1 MKARVLAYLG
11 ALPPRTL
18 FIAMGGLVLLLL
30 VESWFLLL
38 RQPATEYLQIRS
50 DRAALEAYLRAP
62 QQLPAEISRA
72 ERDLAALNAKLA
84 GAGSELAPDRVI
96 VNLMDRLAELAGRHG
111 AALHGVRPA
120 GVKRVLMF
128 DEMAFDIQA
137 AGSYRSLLAWL
148 EDVEKELGP
157 LVVTQFTIKRGAPSS
172 ALGMELRLAAYR
184 LADSSGGA
192 K

>member
-18 FIAMGGLVLLLL
+18 FIAVGGLVLLLL